1 MSDWRCL
8 DASAYAKFRA
18 ELLAE
23 KGSVRQVEFLDGVKD
38 GDEFLQEMN
47 ALPRAGTT
55 EVELLPKPKRFLEGQ
70 FREPP
75 RETEELIYEHWHGLV
90 PAIASRT
97 AFWAHVTLRH
107 VSEGIVDPKFLAGNG
122 VSGQTGA
129 TRIDRALARGEET
142 PEKSNLQIDNCVR
155 SVFRHLG
162 GLPQARGNKS
172 VFVDCPLSRSWWRE
186 RLACRVAK
194 RTNLEKDEVAKVL
207 RKTKAH
213 WEAVVKTMVSRN
225 PILGIESAQ
234 DALAASLPKLI
245 TCEETAGKEKEV
257 YPAASHVEDVC
268 QSMCFAAASLELG
281 ILEFKEIL
289 SITNSLVNKKLDE
302 FKNA

>member
-8 DASAYAKFRA
+8 DSAAYAKFRRD
-18 ELLAE
+18 LLAE
-23 KGSVRQVEFLDGVKD
+23 KGSAEQVEFLERVRDGNAFI
-38 GDEFLQEMN
+38 EEMEVI
-47 ALPRAGTT
+47 PRMGGT
-55 EVELLPKPKRFLEGQ
+55 EVELLPRPRRFLEGQ

-75 RETEELIYEHWHGLV
+75 RETEELIYEHWRSLV

-107 VSEGIVDPKFLAGNG
+107 VSEGIIDPRFLAGNG

-129 TRIDRALARGEET
+129 ARIDRALARIEET

-155 SVFRHLG
+155 SVLRHLG

-194 RTNLEKDEVAKVL
+194 RTNLGKDEIAKVL
-207 RKTKAH
+207 RRTKAH

-245 TCEETAGKEKEV
+245 TCDEDAGKRKEV
-257 YPAASHVEDVC
+257 YPAASHIEDVC

-281 ILEFKEIL
+281 ILDFKEIF
-289 SITNSLVNKKLDE
+289 SITDSLVNKKLDE
-302 FKNA
+302 LRNA

>member
-1 MSDWRCL
+1 MSNWRCL
-8 DASAYAKFRA
+8 DASAYAKYRA

-23 KGSVRQVEFLDGVKD
+23 KGSEKQVEFLEGVKD
-38 GDEFLQEMN
+38 GEEFLQEMN

-55 EVELLPKPKRFLEGQ
+55 EVELLPKPKQFLEGQ

-75 RETEELIYEHWHGLV
+75 KETEELIYEHWHGLV

-107 VSEGIVDPKFLAGNG
+107 VSEGIIDPRFLAGNG

-129 TRIDRALARGEET
+129 ARIDRALARVEET
-142 PEKSNLQIDNCVR
+142 PEKSSLQIDNCVR
-155 SVFRHLG
+155 SVLRHLG

-186 RLACRVAK
+186 RLTRRVAK
-194 RTNLEKDEVAKVL
+194 RANLDKDEVAKVL

-225 PILGIESAQ
+225 PILGIEQAQ
-234 DALAASLPKLI
+234 DALVVSLGKLI
-245 TCEETAGKEKEV
+245 TYSKAAGEKREI
-257 YPAASHVEDVC
+257 YPTSSRLEDVC
-268 QSMCFAAASLELG
+268 QSMCFAAASIELG

-289 SITNSLVNKKLDE
+289 SITNSLVKGGR
-302 FKNA
+302 